1 MLDAGCRAQPP
12 TRPLATCDRQK
23 KQGYNSSVND
33 EDRYLPV
40 IEDGLDDGAPACSPT
55 VYVSNEEASLFASM
69 RRLRER
75 STDLMREMGGAN
87 PEDRAGLEAELER
100 LREEWRALA
109 KRRERAFI
117 NKMIALGHLPPDHPI
132 K

>member
-1 MLDAGCRAQPP
+1 MI
-12 TRPLATCDRQK
+12 
-23 KQGYNSSVND
+23 D

-75 STDLMREMGGAN
+75 STDLKREMEGAN
-87 PEDRAGLEAELER
+87 PEDRTGLEAELEG